1 MNIKDIKNKIIYNT
15 ISGSHAYGLNTPQSD
30 VDTRGIFLLKNDNLL
45 TLNNYVNQVSDDTN
59 DTIFYELNRYA
70 ELLHTNNPNIL
81 ELLYIP
87 KDKIIEKS
95 PVFDNFIKHRD
106 EFLSKLCKNTFGG
119 YSISQIKKARGLN
132 KKIVNPVDKEKKTPI
147 DFSYLTFK
155 GGSINLRKWLKGQ
168 KDVNMQNQSNY
179 GLQNIN
185 NMKDVYNLY
194 YREDGIYA
202 GIINKDE
209 TSNTVRL
216 SSIPK
221 GEKPIGVLYFNLDG
235 YSMYCKKYKEYWDW
249 VDKRN
254 EHRYNSNINSGAS
267 YDCYL
272 DEETEYLTD
281 YGWFKFDD
289 VKDYMKLGSV
299 DSSHRL
305 IFQTPTE
312 KIKKEYSGK
321 IITYEDRYTKF
332 SVTPNHNLYLSKF
345 YRNNNDKNS
354 RIYNEENSNWNFITA
369 ENFLK
374 QKGDSHYISHIK
386 PNPNKNNI
394 IPLYWYFIA
403 GAYLGDGCILRNKK
417 GIIREIRISQLETKP
432 LFNKLEELGLKKY
445 FSKTTKGGNNWVFSI
460 TNKEIISF
468 IVDNFGIGSFNKDIP
483 LNIINNLSD
492 EEFNLL
498 FEGLILSDGTTNK
511 NGFKTY
517 YSRNKKLID
526 SIQLL
531 LFTRGIYCQI
541 YEYDDDSGYTKKIS
555 KEYYLSIPEKLNKT
569 YRVLQKNKCK
579 VKSVENK
586 IITCFTVPNNIL
598 ITRNNEKIAIQGNT
612 KNLMHCVRLLDS
624 AIYIGK
630 YGTLKI
636 EPENKE
642 LLFSIKYGKLPY
654 DDIMKMVEDKKQ
666 EMDEVFD
673 SSDLPESVDINK
685 INELILEIRYK

>member
-1 MNIKDIKNKIIYNT
+1 MNIKDIENKIIYNT

-30 VDTRGIFLLKNDNLL
+30 VDTRGIFLLKNENLL
-45 TLNNYVNQVSDDTN
+45 TLNNYVDQVSDDTN

-70 ELLHTNNPNIL
+70 ELLHTNNPNII

-119 YSISQIKKARGLN
+119 YAISQIKKARGLN

-179 GLQNIN
+179 GLQKIN

-254 EHRYNSNINSGAS
+254 EHRYNSNINNAHN
-267 YDCYL
+267 YD
-272 DEETEYLTD
+272 
-281 YGWFKFDD
+281 
-289 VKDYMKLGSV
+289 
-299 DSSHRL
+299 
-305 IFQTPTE
+305 
-312 KIKKEYSGK
+312 GK
-321 IITYEDRYTKF
+321 
-332 SVTPNHNLYLSKF
+332 
-345 YRNNNDKNS
+345 
-354 RIYNEENSNWNFITA
+354 
-369 ENFLK
+369 
-374 QKGDSHYISHIK
+374 
-386 PNPNKNNI
+386 
-394 IPLYWYFIA
+394 
-403 GAYLGDGCILRNKK
+403 
-417 GIIREIRISQLETKP
+417 
-432 LFNKLEELGLKKY
+432 
-445 FSKTTKGGNNWVFSI
+445 
-460 TNKEIISF
+460 
-468 IVDNFGIGSFNKDIP
+468 
-483 LNIINNLSD
+483 NLS
-492 EEFNLL
+492 
-498 FEGLILSDGTTNK
+498 
-511 NGFKTY
+511 
-517 YSRNKKLID
+517 
-526 SIQLL
+526 
-531 LFTRGIYCQI
+531 
-541 YEYDDDSGYTKKIS
+541 
-555 KEYYLSIPEKLNKT
+555 
-569 YRVLQKNKCK
+569 
-579 VKSVENK
+579 
-586 IITCFTVPNNIL
+586 
-598 ITRNNEKIAIQGNT
+598 
-612 KNLMHCVRLLDS
+612 HCVRLLDS

-673 SSDLPESVDINK
+673 SSDLPERVDINK